1 MSNST
6 LEMLTHS
13 KDSSETQ
20 VGSQEKVEQA
30 ARCEGAESPRGSSE
44 GVVGGVLRGG
54 GGTTPGNCR
63 NTGVTTQAGGRR
75 SIKWDDIE
83 IQQDD
88 R

>member
-54 GGTTPGNCR
+54 GGNDTRKLQKHGSDH
-63 NTGVTTQAGGRR
+63 TGRWKK
-75 SIKWDDIE
+75 ID
-83 IQQDD
+83 
-88 R
+88 

>member
-44 GVVGGVLRGG
+44 GVVGGGGRG
-54 GGTTPGNCR
+54 TPGNCR

-88 R
+88 K